1 MKSPKISIV
10 MPTYNRAHL
19 IAETLD
25 SIRNQTYMSWE
36 CIIVDDNST
45 DNTVEVI
52 ASFLIDKRFKF
63 TSKPNEYLRGAN
75 ASRNY
80 GLEISTGDYIY
91 WFDSDDIIHPETF
104 STCMNEFAVAPIDFC
119 KFQRVVFYND
129 FDVKLFN
136 SFHMNDEVFLIDNAK
151 IEKIINNELPINTC
165 SVVWKK
171 ESLKTEK
178 FSNQLLYAEEWEYFT
193 RLISN
198 GLVGVSINKIFLYAR
213 KHTGSQTHEFN
224 CKNTV
229 RVEAKKEAALLIVAN
244 LVSKNLLTYSIK
256 RYFICL
262 SIGFKEYNLFN
273 QIIDAMQLS
282 YIEKNRWKIFYFLLP
297 FRLLIYRFRKK
308 IIKNI

>member
-45 DNTVEVI
+45 DNTDEVI
-52 ASFLIDKRFKF
+52 ASFLTDKRFKF
-63 TSKPNEYLRGAN
+63 TSKPNGYLRGAN

-104 STCMNEFAVAPIDFC
+104 STCMNEFAVTPIDFC

-136 SFHMNDEVFLIDNAK
+136 SFHINDEVFLIDNAK

-193 RLISN
+193 RLISI

-262 SIGFKEYNLFN
+262 SIGFREYNLFN